1 MLTFRFPKNLILMGL
16 AKTKT
21 KILLLDSVVLMIY
34 DGRLNVVPAGR
45 AGPVGWKNLEV
56 NISTKSISESLG
68 IIKYFFWRIW
78 NFQKSQFSFCRIS
91 ENQKS
96 RLVNFPLTTKSTP
109 VDTHQTKTKILCLA
123 QHTQKIVDQR
133 SDRYSSYSYFFWN
146 PRTPRVLSKW
156 RWDGSSAGWVS
167 SLYVLMQFRG
177 AKWGSSEW
185 TRRLRRGHE
194 REQIAWLTWDE

>member
-56 NISTKSISESLG
+56 NISTKSISENLG
-68 IIKYFFWRIW
+68 LIKYFFEG
-78 NFQKSQFSFCRIS
+78 FGIS
-91 ENQKS
+91 KNRNSHFAEF
-96 RLVNFPLTTKSTP
+96 L
-109 VDTHQTKTKILCLA
+109 KTKNLVWSTFRSPQNLLLLILTSTKQKFFCLT